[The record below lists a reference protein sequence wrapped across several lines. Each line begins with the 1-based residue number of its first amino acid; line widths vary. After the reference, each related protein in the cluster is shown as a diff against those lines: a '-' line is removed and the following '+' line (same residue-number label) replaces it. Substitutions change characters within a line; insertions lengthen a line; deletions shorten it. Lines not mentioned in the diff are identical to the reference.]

1 VTFLTVF
8 VIQGSQ
14 NRDTEMINARLNEI
28 IRALPEAR
36 KEFFNLDDLS
46 ESQIRRL
53 NAMFG
58 QSEGL
63 PE

>member
-1 VTFLTVF
+1 MVF

-14 NRDTEMINARLNEI
+14 NHDTEMINARLNEI

-36 KEFFNLDDLS
+36 KEFLNLDDLS
-46 ESQIRRL
+46 ESQLRRL